1 MSVTTVVV
9 QKRDVDVM
17 LDATGTVTAL
27 NSVDVRPQIASTI
40 TKVHIK
46 EGQFV
51 RAGEPLFTL
60 DARSDE
66 VNVTKA
72 QAQLAKD
79 LASLADANRQLARS
93 KDLFA
98 QNFISQGAVD
108 TNQTLVESQRAVVAA
123 DRAAIAAAQ
132 VGLSYTR
139 IVAPTSGRA
148 GAINVYPGSSVQPS
162 GNPLVTITQLDPI
175 AVAFSLPQRN
185 LGDALATLRSGG
197 GTVTAV
203 LPDSGTAV
211 KGKLRFVDN
220 VVDAASGTVRV
231 KAEFAN
237 KDERLWPGAFVTIRF
252 AVQNLKGAS
261 VIPQAAIIQS
271 PRGKIVYVVD
281 TGGKAMPRPVEV
293 VYASGE
299 DAAVTGVRPGE
310 RIVVEG
316 RQNLRPGAAVVER
329 QGEPGKGRRGG
340 TASGAS
346 AAGWTMPAGAP
357 GARRRA
363 RNRGLSRRRGR
374 SEGDESVRAVHPPAG
389 ADGAAQRRDR
399 RRRRDRAQQD
409 PGRGAAELQHAGH
422 QRLGATARRQ
432 PRDDGDL
439 GRAAAREAVPDHPG
453 PQRDQLEQHARRD
466 LGDARVRTGPR
477 HRRRRGRRAGGAA
490 ARRAPAADRDDGAA
504 GVPQGQPGRLRRCS
518 SSP

>member
-1 MSVTTVVV
+1 MKKLAIAIVAVAVAVAAGGWAFLHGSQQEGGAGIGGSTAGASGPTNVVSGPPVSVSTVAV

-17 LDATGTVTAL
+17 LEATGTVTAL
-27 NSVDVRPQIASTI
+27 NSVDVRPQIATTI

-51 RAGEPLFTL
+51 RVGDALFTL
-60 DARSDE
+60 DARNDE

-79 LASLADANRQLARS
+79 LAALADAERQLARS

-148 GAINVYPGSSVQPS
+148 GAINVYPGSSVQPA

-175 AVAFSLPQRN
+175 SVAFSLPQRN
-185 LGDALATLRSGG
+185 LGDALATLRGGG

-203 LPDSGTAV
+203 LPDSGAALQ
-211 KGKLRFVDN
+211 GKLHFVDN
-220 VVDAASGTVRV
+220 VVDAGSGTVRA

-237 KDERLWPGAFVTIRF
+237 KDERLWPGAFVTIRL

-281 TGGKAMPRPVEV
+281 TGAKVMPRPVEV

-299 DAAVTGVRPGE
+299 DAAVTGVKPGE
-310 RIVVEG
+310 HVVVEG

-329 QGEPGKGRRGG
+329 QGDAAKGRRGG
-340 TASGAS
+340 AASGAS
-346 AAGWTMPAGAP
+346 GTGATMPAGASGP
-357 GARRRA
+357 VG
-363 RNRGLSRRRGR
+363 
-374 SEGDESVRAVHPPAG
+374 VRAT
-389 ADGAAQRRDR
+389 AA
-399 RRRRDRAQQD
+399 
-409 PGRGAAELQHAGH
+409 
-422 QRLGATARRQ
+422 
-432 PRDDGDL
+432 
-439 GRAAAREAVPDHPG
+439 
-453 PQRDQLEQHARRD
+453 
-466 LGDARVRTGPR
+466 
-477 HRRRRGRRAGGAA
+477 
-490 ARRAPAADRDDGAA
+490 
-504 GVPQGQPGRLRRCS
+504 
-518 SSP
+518 